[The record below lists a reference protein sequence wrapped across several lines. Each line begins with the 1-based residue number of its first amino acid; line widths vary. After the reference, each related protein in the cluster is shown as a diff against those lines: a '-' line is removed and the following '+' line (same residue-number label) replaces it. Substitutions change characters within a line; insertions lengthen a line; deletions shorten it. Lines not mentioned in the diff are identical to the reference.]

1 MKSDSLKTH
10 RFGLDC
16 RHKTYMNLHGPQP
29 MDPYDIMMGLIFVL
43 TPIICWFFT
52 RHDTTMRVP
61 FKDWAKVFHDQRYYL
76 HAIGYIVII
85 RWKSITD
92 SLNEPI
98 KMQTGH
104 WTEAIYSLEGD
115 FTYHIQK
122 FFLNDGLTTFLNFH
136 YLFIYLFLIYVT
148 TVYFAYS
155 GDRNMTD
162 KVAMNYLLIYALAV
176 PYYLFFNVEVT
187 SSWIPGMDAL
197 LYHEGW
203 YSVFYASHDPL
214 DNSVPSLHV
223 AIPFGILLLNYLHV
237 KEQGGTMK
245 EWQHYRYHMFVLWNT
260 VLFTFTILYLGIHWF
275 VDIPLGMLIGGVG
288 ALFIHHLQP
297 RIRNDHGS
305 FFKGFN
311 SKKIRQHLLVEG
323 VVCLMIVTCILMA
336 INVQTETIDERV
348 SYQIGPDDSTFEI
361 IQKFQPGMKVHSNV
375 TNLDDSLS
383 IEVVLVKIYDAVP
396 AMENGS
402 IDWNV
407 VRTLGEVETVAP
419 RMTLPLVI
427 EDPMVYHY
435 IMMNNPSEGGSDDVV
450 QVRVINDY
458 HEDVMPNAILLS
470 LPSLWMTGFVVNRL
484 WRLRKEGRS
493 LIDSTPSHLW
503 ESE

>member
-1 MKSDSLKTH
+1 MTTLCPRS
-10 RFGLDC
+10 
-16 RHKTYMNLHGPQP
+16 
-29 MDPYDIMMGLIFVL
+29 MDPYDIMMGLILFL

-52 RHDTTMRVP
+52 RQDTAHRVP
-61 FKDWAKVFHDQRYYL
+61 FKDWARVFHEQRYYL
-76 HAIGYIVII
+76 HVMGYVVMI

-92 SLNEPI
+92 RLNEPI
-98 KMQTGH
+98 KIKTGH
-104 WTEAIYSLEGD
+104 WTEAIYSIEGN
-115 FTYHIQK
+115 FTHHIQE
-122 FFLNDGLTTFLNFH
+122 FFLNDSLTSFLNFH

-155 GDRNMTD
+155 GDRDMTD

-203 YSVFYASHDPL
+203 YSVFYSSHDPL

-237 KEQGGTMK
+237 KERGGKMK
-245 EWQHYRYHMFVLWNT
+245 EWRHYRYHMFVFWNT
-260 VLFTFTILYLGIHWF
+260 VLFAFTILYLGIHWF
-275 VDIPLGMLIGGVG
+275 VDIPLGLLIGGVG

-305 FFKGFN
+305 FFKGLDV
-311 SKKIRQHLLVEG
+311 KKARRHLLVEG
-323 VVCLMIVTCILMA
+323 VVCLLILTTILMA
-336 INVQTETIDERV
+336 VNVQTETVDERV
-348 SYQIGPDDSTFEI
+348 SYQLGPDDATFEI
-361 IQKFQPGMKVHSNV
+361 IQKFKPGMNVHSNV
-375 TNLDDSLS
+375 TNLDQTLS
-383 IEVVLVKIYDAVP
+383 IEVVVLVINDAVP

-402 IDWNV
+402 IDWSIV
-407 VRTLGEVETVAP
+407 QSLGEVHTVAP
-419 RMTLPLVI
+419 SSTLQLVI
-427 EDPMVYHY
+427 EAPMVYHY
-435 IMMNNPSEGGSDDVV
+435 ILMKNPSEGAEDVV
-450 QVRVINDY
+450 QIRVINDY
-458 HEDVMPNAILLS
+458 HQDLMGTAVLLS
-470 LPSLWMTGFVVNRL
+470 LPSLWMTGFVVYRL
-484 WRLRKEGRS
+484 FRLKKDGRS